1 MNTILLCIYTTF
13 LIHSY
18 IVTGCFHVSA
28 NMNNTT
34 MKMGIQISLSVR
46 VFVLNEISEVELLHH
61 MVVLFYLIFR
71 NSAYC
76 FLLVSAPIYILIDI
90 TWDSLCSTSLPTIV
104 VSYIFNNSHSN
115 RREVIA
121 HCDFDL
127 YFPDN

>member
-46 VFVLNEISEVELLHH
+46 VLFPLNEISEVELLHH
-61 MVVLFYLIFR
+61 MVVLFFYLIFR

-76 FLLVSAPIYILIDI
+76 FPWCLHQFTFSLTSHGIPFAPHPYQQLLFLIFLIIVILTD
-90 TWDSLCSTSLPTIV
+90 V
-104 VSYIFNNSHSN
+104 
-115 RREVIA
+115 R
-121 HCDFDL
+121 
-127 YFPDN
+127 